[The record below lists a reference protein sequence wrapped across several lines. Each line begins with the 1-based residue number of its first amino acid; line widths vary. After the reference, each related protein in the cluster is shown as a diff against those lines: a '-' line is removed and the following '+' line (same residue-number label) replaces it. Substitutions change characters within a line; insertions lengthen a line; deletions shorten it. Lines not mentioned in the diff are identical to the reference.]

1 MKQTWRVINDTLG
14 KRNQKTNLPISIEH
28 NNTLITDPNKIA
40 NTFNYYFAN
49 METDIA
55 ENICEYGNN
64 EMYQQYFQMQSQCSC
79 TFEKINEDDILK
91 MINIMDNKSSS
102 GYDGLYNKMIKTI

>member
-14 KRNQKTNLPISIEH
+14 KSNQKTTPPISNKH
-28 NNTLITDPNKIA
+28 NNTLITDPKKVA
-40 NTFNYYFAN
+40 NTFNEYFVN
-49 METDIA
+49 IGTDLV

-64 EMYQQYFQMQSQCSC
+64 EMYQHYLQTQSQCSC

-91 MINIMDNKSSS
+91 MINKMDNKIS
-102 GYDGLYNKMIKTI
+102 